1 MHQITIYKPFV
12 DKAAQDAKEGPFN
25 GAVLV
30 PAAQAEEAYIAA
42 KDIVIELEDLYKLNC
57 PGDKK

>member
-42 KDIVIELEDLYKLNC
+42 KDIVIELEDLLLC
-57 PGDKK
+57 